1 MAEPALVS
9 MGAGPVTCK
18 HGPGIL
24 QGGLLP
30 TGELMQGL
38 LGGAGQPA
46 GLEPL
51 AAAAAAA
58 AAAALR
64 GRS

>member
-1 MAEPALVS
+1 M
-9 MGAGPVTCK
+9 TCK

-38 LGGAGQPA
+38 LGALVNLLAWSPS
-46 GLEPL
+46 LLLLLLPL
-51 AAAAAAA
+51 
-58 AAAALR
+58 LQL
-64 GRS
+64 